1 MKKVVLPVVLI
12 GAAAAVAG
20 GIKYTGD
27 QAHASLVQVVEKI
40 NTAPQYEG
48 VMKAELQS
56 TPGFMESNYTIDL
69 IIEDPEIVEL
79 VKIERIPFVAK
90 TKNGFMS
97 ANYDLR
103 LAPGELLSKIKA
115 TQTNPSL
122 PPLQFLADASF
133 NPVSQ
138 TLVVDQIL
146 KSDTFSVK
154 QEGKELRI
162 GAFDSK
168 GTVDGNELN
177 GRGSMG
183 DIVLSESG
191 EQIMKMSGMTVVHR
205 ATMAP
210 GTSYFDGLLSSF
222 ELDAKIGEMLVNNQT
237 ANKIM
242 TLNSIGV
249 VMAQAA
255 KADRTML
262 DFVYSVGP
270 VTVESDYEE
279 PVSLNGATLDMTID
293 LDKEAF
299 LTFTKQVGEMPQSQV
314 ENPFVMMGLLNGL
327 TSRGINLNLS
337 SLAVKTDQ
345 GVLKA
350 DGDMQMAGFD
360 MMQSMQNPN
369 ALLQKLDASFRFGVD
384 ESLLQAWP
392 DQNPYRTLDGLV
404 TQGLMKKEGGKISTE
419 VSVQKGQIVVNG
431 VPMT

>member
-1 MKKVVLPVVLI
+1 MNKVVLPVVLI
-12 GAAAAVAG
+12 GAGAVAAG

-27 QAHASLVQVVEKI
+27 QAHASLMQVVEKI
-40 NTAPQYEG
+40 NTAPQYES

-56 TPGFMESNYTIDL
+56 TPGFMESNYKIDL
-69 IIEDPEIVEL
+69 IIVDPEIGEL

-97 ANYDLR
+97 ANYELR
-103 LAPGELLSKIKA
+103 LAPGKLLDQIKA
-115 TQTNPSL
+115 TQINPSL

-133 NPVSQ
+133 NPISQ

-168 GTVDGNELN
+168 GTVDGNELT

-191 EQIMKMSGMTVVHR
+191 EQIMKMSGMSVVHR

-222 ELDAKIGEMLVNNQT
+222 ELDAEIGEMLVNNQT

-249 VMAQAA
+249 EMAQAA

-262 DFVYSVGP
+262 DFAYSVGP
-270 VTVESDYEE
+270 VTVESELEE
-279 PVSLNGATLDMTID
+279 PVSLSSATLDMTID
-293 LDKEAF
+293 LDKAAF
-299 LTFTKQVGEMPQSQV
+299 LTFTKQVGEMPQAQV

-327 TSRGINLNLS
+327 TSKGINLNLS
-337 SLAVKTDQ
+337 ALTVQTDQ
-345 GVLKA
+345 GALKA
-350 DGDMQMAGFD
+350 DGGMQMAGFD
-360 MMQSMQNPN
+360 MMQGMQNPN
-369 ALLQKLDASFRFGVD
+369 ALLQKLDGNFQFGVD

-404 TQGLMKKEGGKISTE
+404 AQGLMKKEGGQISTK
-419 VSVQKGQIVVNG
+419 VSVKKGKIVVNG
-431 VPMT
+431 VPIT